1 MLTQGFSYAHAA
13 PVLFLKD
20 IDATG
25 RTVRFYGSAFDNLD
39 SDGDIVIKGAYA
51 KTIAENGPRGTG
63 RIKHL
68 RQHETRTI
76 IGKITEMEEDSK
88 GLLCT
93 SILADNEDGNNALAL
108 YELDLL
114 EHSIGYRTVK
124 QQYDKSTGANYLQ
137 ELALREVSGV
147 TWGANGDT
155 PLVGIKCDT
164 PAGVQM
170 TFARLADRE
179 AKLTKALRHGN
190 ITDTLGHQLA
200 DELDALQTAYKGLI
214 SLPTQQ
220 EPALSHSVAVTEP
233 SGEKALNHF
242 FQLLTA

>member
-68 RQHETRTI
+68 RQHETRSI

-93 SILADNEDGNNALAL
+93 SILADNEGGNDALEL
-108 YELDLL
+108 YKLDLL

-124 QQYDKSTGANYLQ
+124 QQYDQATGANYLQ
-137 ELALREVSGV
+137 ELALREVSAV

-155 PLVGIKCDT
+155 PLVGIKCDSA
-164 PAGVQM
+164 AGVQLS
-170 TFARLADRE
+170 FARISERE

-190 ITDTLGHQLA
+190 ISDTLGHQLA

-214 SLPTQQ
+214 SLNG
-220 EPALSHSVAVTEP
+220 ELLKPAPATSAAGEP
-233 SGEKALNHF
+233 SGEKALSQF
-242 FQLLTA
+242 LKLVTS